1 MAGHEENEETKSRK
15 FPLMKGNT
23 MNAVTTGLLST
34 LDESAARFSKL
45 DLYYEGKSPL
55 AYLSPEA
62 RDALG
67 TRFGLMG
74 SNLCRITITS
84 LAERLR
90 LTGFKVNGVPDES
103 LWDDWITN
111 DMDQLAG
118 VAHREAL
125 TLGSAFVIVW
135 ADAEGNPS
143 ISVES
148 ARQVAVVR
156 DPGSRQITAALKR
169 WETAKTTE
177 AVLYGPDTITRLRAN
192 QTGAVS
198 FGQFRTVEVLD
209 NPLGVPPVV
218 ELRNSDR
225 LLSSGI
231 SELSDVIP
239 LQDALNKLL
248 TDMLVGSEYY
258 ARPRRWSTGVEL
270 TEEDVLDEDGNPT
283 GETQAV
289 NPFPEGNRMMIA
301 EDPASKFG
309 QLPAADLAS
318 YESAIKV
325 IVEQFEAVSGLPA
338 HYVGMSAA
346 QPPSA
351 DGLRAAEASLT
362 SRAEQRQAVFGR
374 AWEMVARLAYA
385 VRTGLPLDAAQVRV
399 SWADPAT
406 RSLAQEADAVVKL
419 YQTGLLPASYALARL
434 GYSDDEVKS
443 IRAAR
448 RAEALDT
455 TGTDLAGLLS

>member
-1 MAGHEENEETKSRK
+1 
-15 FPLMKGNT
+15 
-23 MNAVTTGLLST
+23 MNDVFTGLISA
-34 LDESAARFSKL
+34 LDESAARHSNL
-45 DLYYEGKSPL
+45 DLYYYGKSPL

-67 TRFGLMG
+67 ERFGLMG
-74 SNLCRITITS
+74 SNLCRITVTS

-90 LTGFKVNGVPDES
+90 VTGFTVNGVPDES
-103 LWDDWITN
+103 LWAAWIDN
-111 DMDQLAG
+111 DLDQLAG

-125 TLGSAFVIVW
+125 TLGAAYVIVW

-156 DPGSRQITAALKR
+156 DPGTRQIVAAVKK
-169 WETAKTTE
+169 WTTAKTTE
-177 AVLYGPDTITRLRAN
+177 AVFYEADKITRYRAS
-192 QTGAVS
+192 TSGAVS
-198 FGQFRTVEVLD
+198 ASQFTVVEVLE
-209 NPLGVPPVV
+209 NPLDVVPVV

-258 ARPRRWSTGVEL
+258 ARPRRFASGVEL
-270 TEEDVLDEDGNPT
+270 IEEDVLDEDGNPT

-325 IVEQFEAVSGLPA
+325 IVEQYEAVSGLPA

-385 VRTGLPLDAAQVRV
+385 VRTGLPIDAAQVRV

-434 GYSDDEVKS
+434 GYSDDEVKA
-443 IRAAR
+443 IRSAR

-455 TGTDLAGLLS
+455 AGTDLAGLLA